1 MIRAFIQMYQA
12 DEFIVDIENKR
23 DLDLQLENVDFG
35 YVNLVRVIDI
45 KGNDIRFNPK
55 YVAYIKYSEVK
66 END

>member
-45 KGNDIRFNPK
+45 NGNDIRFNPK
-55 YVAYIKYSEVK
+55 YVAYIKYIEMK

>member
-55 YVAYIKYSEVK
+55 YVAYIKYIEVK